1 MFYKKGIDIT
11 NDKQM
16 FNFLKNHSTYYTTRV
31 CDSIANNVKLYNLN
45 LTGDWCTAYNI
56 LESDGY
62 TIIYDLINLWEA
74 VNPCYQVSFFGR
86 SGGYLVLTPRH
97 SICSVLPDAVNYCED
112 YEEYKRYCKEYY
124 GSVKANH
131 EELRFFTQLV
141 QSFDKLC
148 DELRD
153 YVDELSIMSFVKY
166 DMEKAVEAFN
176 ECYAEDLEQLGLPN
190 VLYEDGVAYNLED
203 ICTLKCFREAFSRIA
218 DRTAFGYKTVFVDN
232 KIAKLVKI

>member
-56 LESDGY
+56 LESEGY

-74 VNPCYQVSFFGR
+74 VNPGYQVSFFGR
-86 SGGYLVLTPRH
+86 SGGYLVLTPER
-97 SICSVLPDAVNYCED
+97 SIYSVLPDAVDNCED

-141 QSFDKLC
+141 
-148 DELRD
+148 
-153 YVDELSIMSFVKY
+153 LSL
-166 DMEKAVEAFN
+166 D
-176 ECYAEDLEQLGLPN
+176 
-190 VLYEDGVAYNLED
+190 
-203 ICTLKCFREAFSRIA
+203 
-218 DRTAFGYKTVFVDN
+218 
-232 KIAKLVKI
+232 